1 MLKKMARHAV
11 VGIALVTVGS
21 VATASSLGFLN
32 TRTGSVE
39 IQVLDSG
46 PVLSGDLG
54 EIVVV
59 AMFDRSSPRAH

>member
-59 AMFDRSSPRAH
+59 AKFDRSSPRAH